1 MRNPRRSF
9 AAVLVLS
16 AALLAACGKRA
27 DEHAA
32 TGDATAATVKS
43 NEEFAKAYDLADRQ
57 AFEDAARGLIAR
69 PTGKI
74 TNAAGALVWDFDSFA
89 FLDGKAPPTVNPSLW
104 RQALLNNQ
112 IGLFK
117 VADGIHQLRGFD
129 VSNMTLID
137 GKTGWIVVD
146 PLTTRETAA
155 AAIAFAR
162 KHLGDRPVSAMVY
175 THSHADHFA
184 GALGVLSA
192 AEAAE
197 RKVPVLAPEGFME
210 EATSEN
216 LMAGIAMGRRSN
228 YQFGSRLERSVKGL
242 VDGGIGKAL
251 PYGSAGNLGLIAP
264 TRTVAKPVE
273 EITLDGV
280 RFVFQNVPSTEA
292 PAEMTFSLPELK
304 AYCGAEIA
312 SQTMHNLYTLRG
324 AKVRDA
330 MKWSTYL
337 DEAIDHA
344 RDAEVFF
351 ASHHWPV
358 WGNARIREFLANQ
371 RDVYRFTHDQ
381 TVRGMNAGL
390 TPREIAET
398 LRLPKSLDRFLHAH
412 GYYGTVSHNS
422 KAVYQFYLGWYDANP
437 ANLNPHPPEE
447 AGKRYV
453 ELAGGV
459 DKLVA
464 AAQAAFDRAD
474 YRWGAELLNHAVF
487 AQPDHAGARQLL
499 ARTYE
504 QLGYGAESAT
514 WRNVYL
520 MGAYELRN
528 GPPASGLTRSVVL
541 DMLRHTPI
549 ERFLEA
555 MAGQLDAQAADGK
568 AMKVNLV
575 FTDLKESYVLEL
587 RNSILYHRRLPPA
600 PDANATL
607 SMTKEIFLKAVT
619 GTAGLRDTVLNDD
632 FKVDG
637 SRIDLVRFLSLIDR
651 MPGTFAIVTPK

>member
-1 MRNPRRSF
+1 MRISRTAIAS
-9 AAVLVLS
+9 LLCT
-16 AALLAACGKRA
+16 ALLAACGERPRDA
-27 DEHAA
+27 SAA
-32 TGDATAATVKS
+32 GDATAATLKA

-57 AFEDAARGLIAR
+57 AFEDAARGLVAR
-69 PTGKI
+69 PAGKI
-74 TNAAGALVWDFDSFA
+74 TNEQGAVVWDFDSFA
-89 FLDGKAPPTVNPSLW
+89 FVDGKAPPTVNPSLW

-129 VSNMTLID
+129 VSNMTLIE
-137 GKTGWIVVD
+137 GRTGWIVVD

-162 KHLGDRPVSAMVY
+162 KHLGERPVSAMIY
-175 THSHADHFA
+175 THSHADHFG

-192 AEAAE
+192 AEAAQ
-197 RKVPVLAPEGFME
+197 RKVPVVAPEGFME

-228 YQFGSRLERSVKGL
+228 YQFGSRLERSAKGL

-251 PYGSAGNLGLIAP
+251 PYGSAGNVGLIAP
-264 TRTVAKPVE
+264 TRTVSKPVE

-330 MKWSTYL
+330 LKWSAYL

-422 KAVYQFYLGWYDANP
+422 KAVYQHYLGWYDANP

-474 YRWGAELLNHAVF
+474 YRWAAELLNHAVF
-487 AQPDHAGARQLL
+487 AEPGHAGAGRLL

-504 QLGYGAESAT
+504 QLGYAAESAT

-528 GPPASGLTRSVVL
+528 GPPASGMTRSVVL

-587 RNSILYHRRLPPA
+587 RNSILYHRPAPPA

-607 SMTKEIFLKAVT
+607 SMTKEIFLKAVV

-632 FKVDG
+632 FKVEG
-637 SRIDLVRFLSLIDR
+637 SRIDLVRFFSLIDR
-651 MPGTFAIVTPK
+651 MPGNFAIVTPK